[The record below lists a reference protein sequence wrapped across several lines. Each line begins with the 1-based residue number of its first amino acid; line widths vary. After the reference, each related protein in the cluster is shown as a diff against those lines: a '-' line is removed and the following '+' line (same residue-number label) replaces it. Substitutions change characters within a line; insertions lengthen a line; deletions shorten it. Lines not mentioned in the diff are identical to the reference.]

1 MAKHGQRPEGPEAS
15 VLSTKPF
22 RRAPVLLF
30 AHVTVLA
37 ALTGAAAILGLVA
50 SSTPLYVSSAAASA
64 LERELEGRCP
74 SSYDL
79 AVSSFLPAAEQR
91 RALTDNLVTRLGSPV
106 LVVEGTVATATLG
119 DRSFPMKPMYRT
131 GFRQDLEV
139 IDGGEGR
146 GLWVSERLAA
156 NLGAG
161 VGDTV
166 TVRSGPER
174 SDLPVV
180 AVVAD
185 LNDRRAEPQWCA
197 FESLLEPT
205 AMGDLPT
212 PLVFV
217 DLDVLSFA
225 HYDAAF
231 ATYGNVG
238 INEQWTIPV
247 DIDRMTAAEAEQ
259 LVADLPRLEE
269 AYQLAQDEYRAG
281 RPERETRGFAS
292 EQPAIHTDL
301 GVVTGRVV
309 ALGRALATSIDP
321 LAGAVLVTA
330 LGLMGIAGSYWVD
343 RRRSELRSLAAR
355 GVPPWALGVKAGL
368 ETLIP
373 IGSGAALGWALAR
386 PVVALAGPGGPVE
399 GGAVSGGLVRAGIA
413 AALAVLVVVVVAA
426 GRSRSLLHT
435 AEAGHRAGIGPLLPL
450 ATVATAYWVRSRL
463 GDEAVVVGDRELVG
477 SIDPLVVLYPM
488 LAFAAA
494 ALLGGLVV
502 VRLAPWAAR
511 ASGGPA
517 VHLASRRIACA
528 PLLATVLVV
537 GSAIPVATLVYS
549 ATLTRSTTSTIDAK
563 GRSFVGADVAAPVY
577 GFDSVPDA
585 YADRAT
591 VVALIDRADFV
602 GQRIDILA
610 IEPDTFTRGAYWD
623 ESFSEVPID
632 QLLARL
638 GDLVDGVAPAI
649 VANGALGSG
658 IVDARGMELPID
670 VVGTAE
676 VFPGSRRDRPLVVIS
691 REALVSAIEQAD
703 RSPGVLRYLLWVS
716 GEEAET
722 VGDVLR
728 SESIGFSYTLPASRT
743 LDLLK
748 FQAVVWTFDFLEL
761 YAALAGLIAIGAI
774 LLYADTRQRSRNL
787 AYALARRMGLTR
799 ADHIR
804 ASFLETAIPVIS
816 GVALGAATALVT
828 ARTVYAALDP
838 VPETPPGPRWV
849 PAIELIVVTAIGAL
863 LVAWAT
869 SRISQRA
876 ADTADTSELLRHGG

>member
-1 MAKHGQRPEGPEAS
+1 VAT
-15 VLSTKPF
+15 VLTTKPF
-22 RRAPVLLF
+22 RRAPVLLL
-30 AHVTVLA
+30 ANLTVFVA
-37 ALTGAAAILGLVA
+37 VTGAAAILGLVA
-50 SSTPLYVSSAAASA
+50 ASSPLYVSSAGSTA

-79 AVSSFLPAAEQR
+79 SVSSFLPADEQR
-91 RALTDNLVTRLGSPV
+91 KALAENLVPRLGAPV
-106 LVVEGTVATATLG
+106 LVVEGTVATATLD
-119 DRSFPMKPMYRT
+119 DRSFPMKLMYRT

-139 IDGGEGR
+139 IDGGGGR
-146 GLWVSERLAA
+146 GLWLGERLAA

-161 VGDTV
+161 VGDTL
-166 TVRSGPER
+166 TVRSGPQR

-217 DLDVLSFA
+217 DVDVLGFA

-231 ATYGNVG
+231 ATYGRAG
-238 INEQWTIPV
+238 INEQWTIP
-247 DIDRMTAAEAEQ
+247 IDVEGMTAEEAER
-259 LVADLPRLEE
+259 LVADIPRLEA
-269 AYQLAQDEYRAG
+269 AYQLAQNQYRDAHSHDESS
-281 RPERETRGFAS
+281 GFAA
-292 EQPAIHTDL
+292 EHPAVRTDL
-301 GVVTGRVV
+301 GIVAGRVV
-309 ALGRALATSIDP
+309 ALGGALATSIDP
-321 LAGAVLVTA
+321 LAGAVLATA
-330 LGLMGIAGSYWVD
+330 LGLMGMAGSYWVD

-368 ETLIP
+368 ETLLP
-373 IGSGAALGWALAR
+373 IGLGAAIGWATAR
-386 PVVALAGPGGPVE
+386 PVVALAGPGGTV
-399 GGAVSGGLVRAGIA
+399 GSGAMTGGLVRVGIA
-413 AALAVLVVVVVAA
+413 AALAVLVVVLVAA
-426 GRSRSLLHT
+426 GRSRTLLRT
-435 AEAGHRAGIGPLLPL
+435 AEAGHRSGIGPLVPL
-450 ATVATAYWVRSRL
+450 ATAATAYWVRTRL
-463 GDEAVVVGDRELVG
+463 GEQAVLVGDRELVG

-488 LAFAAA
+488 LAFSAA
-494 ALLGGLVV
+494 ALLGGIVI
-502 VRLAPWAAR
+502 VRLAPLAAR
-511 ASGGPA
+511 ISGGPA
-517 VHLASRRIACA
+517 VHLASRRIASA

-585 YADRAT
+585 IADRAT
-591 VVALIDRADFV
+591 VVGLIDRADFA

-610 IEPDTFTRGAYWD
+610 VDPDTFVRGAFWD
-623 ESFSEVPID
+623 RSFSDVPID
-632 QLLARL
+632 QMISKL
-638 GDLVDGVAPAI
+638 GDMVDGVAPAI
-649 VANGALGSG
+649 VANGVLGNG

-691 REALVSAIEQAD
+691 REALESAIERAE

-716 GEEAET
+716 GEDAET
-722 VGDVLR
+722 VGNALR
-728 SESIGFSYTLPASRT
+728 AESIGFSYTLPASRT

-799 ADHIR
+799 SDHIR
-804 ASFLETAIPVIS
+804 ASLLETAIPVIT

-828 ARTVYAALDP
+828 ARTVYSALDP

-849 PAIELIVVTAIGAL
+849 PAIELIVVTFVGAMA
-863 LVAWAT
+863 VAWTT

>member
-1 MAKHGQRPEGPEAS
+1 MAT
-15 VLSTKPF
+15 VLTTKPF
-22 RRAPVLLF
+22 RRAPVLLL
-30 AHVTVLA
+30 AHLTVFVA
-37 ALTGAAAILGLVA
+37 VTGAAAILALVA
-50 SSTPLYVSSAAASA
+50 ASTPLYVSSAGATA

-74 SSYDL
+74 ASYDL
-79 AVSSFLPAAEQR
+79 AVSSFLPASEQR
-91 RALTDNLVTRLGSPV
+91 QVLTDHLTPRLGSPV
-106 LVVEGTVATATLG
+106 LVVEGTVATATLS
-119 DRSFPMKPMYRT
+119 DRSFPMKLMYRT
-131 GFRQDLEV
+131 GFHRDLEV

-146 GLWVSERLAA
+146 GLWLGERLAA

-161 VGDTV
+161 VGDTLS
-166 TVRSGPER
+166 VRSGSQS

-185 LNDRRAEPQWCA
+185 LNARRAEPQWCG

-212 PLVFV
+212 PLAFI

-231 ATYGNVG
+231 ATYGNAG

-247 DIDRMTAAEAEQ
+247 DIDRMTADEAEQ
-259 LVADLPRLEE
+259 LVSALPRLEE
-269 AYQLAQDEYRAG
+269 AYQGAQDAFRAS
-281 RPERETRGFAS
+281 RPHDESLGFAS
-292 EQPAIHTDL
+292 ERPAVHTDL
-301 GVVTGRVV
+301 GVVANRVT
-309 ALGRALATSIDP
+309 ALGDALATSIDP
-321 LAGAVLVTA
+321 LAGAVLATA
-330 LGLMGIAGSYWVD
+330 LALMGMAGSYWVD

-373 IGSGAALGWALAR
+373 IGLGTALGWALAR
-386 PVVALAGPGGPVE
+386 PVVAIAGPGGPVE
-399 GGAVSGGLVRAGIA
+399 GGALADGLGRAVA
-413 AALAVLVVVVVAA
+413 AAAMAVVAVMLVAA
-426 GRSRSLLHT
+426 GRSRSLLRT
-435 AEAGHRAGIGPLLPL
+435 AEAGHKSGIGLVVPL
-450 ATVATAYWVRSRL
+450 ATAATAYWVRTRL
-463 GDEAVVVGDRELVG
+463 GEQAVVVGDRQLVG

-488 LAFAAA
+488 LVFAAA
-494 ALLGGLVV
+494 ALLGGIMV
-502 VRLAPWAAR
+502 VRLAPWVGR
-511 ASGGPA
+511 LSGGPA
-517 VHLASRRIACA
+517 LHLASRRIASA

-577 GFDSVPDA
+577 GFDSVPGA
-585 YADRAT
+585 YADHAT

-602 GQRIDILA
+602 GQRIDILV
-610 IEPDTFTRGAYWD
+610 IDPDTFTRGAYWD
-623 ESFSEVPID
+623 ESFSDVPID
-632 QLLARL
+632 QLVAGL

-649 VANGALGSG
+649 IANGTLGNG
-658 IVDARGMELPID
+658 LVDARGMELPID

-676 VFPGSRRDRPLVVIS
+676 AFPGSRRDRPLVVIS
-691 REALVSAIEQAD
+691 EQALASAIEQAS

-716 GEEAET
+716 GEEAGA

-761 YAALAGLIAIGAI
+761 YAVLAGLIAIGGI
-774 LLYADTRQRSRNL
+774 LLYSDTRQRSRNL

-799 ADHIR
+799 AAHIR
-804 ASFLETAIPVIS
+804 ASLLETAIPVVV
-816 GVALGAATALVT
+816 GVALGAAAALITAW
-828 ARTVYAALDP
+828 TVYAALDP

-849 PAIELIVVTAIGAL
+849 PAIELIVVTAVGAVG
-863 LVAWAT
+863 VAWAT

>member
-1 MAKHGQRPEGPEAS
+1 MAT
-15 VLSTKPF
+15 VLTTKPF
-22 RRAPVLLF
+22 RRAPVLLL
-30 AHVTVLA
+30 ANLTVLVSV
-37 ALTGAAAILGLVA
+37 TGAAAILGLVA
-50 SSTPLYVSSAAASA
+50 ASTPLYVSSAGATA

-74 SSYDL
+74 ASYDL
-79 AVSSFLPAAEQR
+79 QVSSFLPAAEQR
-91 RALTDNLVTRLGSPV
+91 RALSDHLTARLESPV
-106 LVVEGTVATATLG
+106 LVTEGTVATATLG
-119 DRSFPMKPMYRT
+119 DRSFPMKLMYRT
-131 GFRQDLEV
+131 GFRDDLEV
-139 IDGGEGR
+139 IAGGEGR
-146 GLWVSERLAA
+146 GLWLGERMAT
-156 NLGAG
+156 NLGAD
-161 VGDTV
+161 VGDTL

-174 SDLPVV
+174 SELPVV
-180 AVVAD
+180 AIVAD
-185 LNDRRAEPQWCA
+185 LNDQRAEPAWCA

-217 DLDVLSFA
+217 DPDVLSFA

-231 ATYGNVG
+231 ATYGNAG

-247 DIDRMTAAEAEQ
+247 DIGRMTAGEAEA
-259 LVADLPRLEE
+259 LVADIPRLEE
-269 AYQLAQDEYRAG
+269 AYQLAQDEF
-281 RPERETRGFAS
+281 RESHTHDESMGFAS
-292 EQPAIHTDL
+292 EHPAIHTDL
-301 GVVTGRVV
+301 DIVTGRVV
-309 ALGRALATSIDP
+309 ALGEALATSIDP
-321 LAGAVLVTA
+321 LAVAVLVTA
-330 LGLMGIAGSYWVD
+330 LGLMGMAGSYWVD

-368 ETLIP
+368 ETLLP
-373 IGSGAALGWALAR
+373 IGLGAVIGWALAR

-399 GGAVSGGLVRAGIA
+399 AGAVMGGLIRAGIA
-413 AALAVLVVVVVAA
+413 AAMAVLVIVMVAA
-426 GRSRSLLHT
+426 GRSRSLLRT
-435 AEAGHRAGIGPLLPL
+435 SEAGHSSGIGPLVPL
-450 ATVATAYWVRSRL
+450 ATAATAYWVRTRL
-463 GDEAVVVGDRELVG
+463 GDQAVLVGERELVG

-494 ALLGGLVV
+494 ALLGGIAL
-502 VRLAPWAAR
+502 VRLAPRAAR
-511 ASGGPA
+511 ATGGPA
-517 VHLASRRIACA
+517 VHLASRRIASA
-528 PLLATVLVV
+528 PLLATVLVI

-623 ESFSEVPID
+623 ESFSDVPID
-632 QLLARL
+632 RLVSRL

-649 VANGALGSG
+649 VANGVLGSG
-658 IVDARGMELPID
+658 IVDARGMDLPID

-676 VFPGSRRDRPLVVIS
+676 VFPGSRRDRPLVVVS
-691 REALVSAIEQAD
+691 RAALESAIEQAD
-703 RSPGVLRYLLWVS
+703 RSPGVLRYLLWVN
-716 GEEAET
+716 GEEAGA

-774 LLYADTRQRSRNL
+774 LLYSDTRQRSRNL

-804 ASFLETAIPVIS
+804 ASLLETAIPVIT
-816 GVALGAATALVT
+816 GVGLGAATALVT

-849 PAIELIVVTAIGAL
+849 PAIELIVVTVAGAMV
-863 LVAWAT
+863 VAWAT